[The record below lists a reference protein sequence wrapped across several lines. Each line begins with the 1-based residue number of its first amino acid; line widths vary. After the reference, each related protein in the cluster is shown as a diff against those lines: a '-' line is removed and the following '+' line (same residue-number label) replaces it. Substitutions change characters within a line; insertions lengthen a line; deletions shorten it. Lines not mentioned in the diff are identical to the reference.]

1 MKRHALK
8 EPECHH
14 VEDIFNCRVL
24 CGLHYINCYTIK
36 SIYRSDSIFQ

>member
-24 CGLHYINCYTIK
+24 CGLHYIKLLHYYK
-36 SIYRSDSIFQ
+36 YLQE